1 MKDSI
6 LKMYYVVIP
15 LLIIGIPF
23 RYTSFS
29 ITLLLLI
36 PLLLL
41 KHRHTVGFF
50 LVMYSGSIG
59 GIVRTIYPEIPVY
72 GRLLGLIGFILM
84 WDLMVDFLKNHIYS
98 LFVLLAT
105 LVVFGCFYILGP
117 QDAFSN
123 NKFTNMCIHA
133 SLMLLG
139 YYTLNKSNKIDAE
152 GLVQLL
158 FMGSLCM
165 YAFIISYYHH
175 IPGSFFDYDWFREQ
189 TLSAYYAQGGENFI
203 IGYQHVGLTA
213 LYGIALYLSKTQFK
227 PALVVFYLTCGAQ
240 LILMSGCRQAMLA
253 LFFISVFR
261 YLVFKPQNI
270 GSKNLGKI
278 VKILVGF
285 VAAYLVFILIVNN
298 MTSDVITKTLQEGDS
313 GRERVMA
320 QAWSIFQSHTLF
332 GAGIGGFHAITR
344 EVWPHN
350 FFLELLCE
358 CGIIGTA
365 LLIFIM
371 IFNLAIKHVGLLH
384 TTNSNMFFFLILLA
398 LFIRI
403 MVSADLSESIEL
415 FSAVFA
421 ISGGKRIYYKTKNA

>member
-6 LKMYYVVIP
+6 LKIYYVVIP

-29 ITLLLLI
+29 IAILLLI
-36 PLLLL
+36 PLLLVN
-41 KHRHTVGFF
+41 HRHTVGFF
-50 LVMYSGSIG
+50 LVMYSGSLG
-59 GIVRTIYPEIPVY
+59 GIVRTMYPEIPVY

-84 WDLMVDFLKNHIYS
+84 WDLMVDFLKNHIKS
-98 LFVLLAT
+98 LFVLVAT
-105 LVVFGCFYILGP
+105 LVVFGCFYVLGP
-117 QDAFSN
+117 RDAFSN
-123 NKFTNMCIHA
+123 DKFTNMCIHA

-139 YYTLNKSNKIDAE
+139 YYTLDRSNKISAE

-158 FMGSLCM
+158 FMGTLCM
-165 YAFIISYYHH
+165 YAFIISYYHQ

-189 TLSAYYAQGGENFI
+189 TLGAYYAQGGENLI
-203 IGYQHVGLTA
+203 IGYQHAGMTA
-213 LYGIALYLSKTQFK
+213 LYGIALFLSKTQLK
-227 PALVVFYLTCGAQ
+227 PALVAFYLACGAQ
-240 LILMSGCRQAMLA
+240 LILTSGCRQAMLA
-253 LFFISVFR
+253 LFFLAVFR
-261 YLVFKPQNI
+261 YLVFKPENI
-270 GSKNLGKI
+270 GRKNLGKI
-278 VKILVGF
+278 VKILIGF
-285 VAAYLVFILIVNN
+285 VFAYMVFILIVNN
-298 MTSDVITKTLQEGDS
+298 MTSDIITKTLQEGDS
-313 GRERVMA
+313 GREKVMA
-320 QAWSIFQSHTLF
+320 QALSIFQSHTLF

-350 FFLELLCE
+350 FILELLCE

-371 IFNLAIKHVGLLH
+371 IFDLSIKHVGILH
-384 TTNSNMFFFLILLA
+384 TTNSNMFFFLVLLA

-421 ISGGKRIYYKTKNA
+421 ISGGKRIYFKKLTH